1 MLTRLMLLY
10 ILVAL
15 VGCAA
20 FNREPPPQLTADGL
34 QLISNPDFDELYIH
48 PQSDFSQYDSVHVA
62 DAQIEFE
69 KGWQADQN
77 LSDPFRITDRDI
89 KRIKRLLGKEVRRIF
104 KHDLAAGTNYEIVDK
119 PGPHTLIVTPTI
131 VDLYIN
137 APFNSR
143 GYRITVLAEQAG
155 RMTLKLELADAAT
168 NQVLLRLADRRRT
181 LNFGHLQ
188 IQGPVRNLQES
199 RRLLHRWSES
209 LILVLSS

>member
-15 VGCAA
+15 VGCASL
-20 FNREPPPQLTADGL
+20 NREPPPELTADGL
-34 QLISNPDFDELYIH
+34 QLISSPDFDELYIR
-48 PQSDFSQYDSVHVA
+48 PQSDFSQYDSVYVA

-77 LSDPFRITDRDI
+77 RSDPFRITDRDI
-89 KRIKRLLGKEVRRIF
+89 KRIKRLLGEEVRRVF

-119 PGPHTLIVTPTI
+119 PGPHTLIITPTI

-143 GYRITVLAEQAG
+143 GYRITVLGRQAG
-155 RMTLKLELADAAT
+155 RMTLNLELADAAT
-168 NQVLLRLADRRRT
+168 NQVLLRLADRRQTREYS
-181 LNFGHLQ
+181 FFQ

-199 RRLLHRWSES
+199 RRLLHGWSES
-209 LILVLSS
+209 LILVLIS

>member
-1 MLTRLMLLY
+1 MLTRLILLY
-10 ILVAL
+10 ILVVL
-15 VGCAA
+15 FGCAS
-20 FNREPPPQLTADGL
+20 FNREPPPELTADGL
-34 QLISNPDFDELYIH
+34 QPISSPDFDELYIL
-48 PQSDFSQYDSVHVA
+48 PQSDFSQYDSVYVA
-62 DAQIEFE
+62 DVQIEFE
-69 KGWQADQN
+69 RGWQANQN

-89 KRIKRLLGKEVRRIF
+89 KRIKRLLGEEVLKVF

-119 PGPHTLIVTPTI
+119 PGPHTLIITPNI

-143 GYRITVLAEQAG
+143 GYRITVLGEQAG
-155 RMTLKLELADAAT
+155 RMALNLELTDAAT

-181 LNFGHLQ
+181 RNSSFFQ